1 METLQQVRPEH
12 LNHYGFLFGG
22 YMLMWVDEAAWI
34 AASLERP
41 DCHFVTVGMEKVEF
55 HHKVQEGSILKFVV
69 EEVKVGRTSVTYQVD
84 VACLQTAGHAG
95 SSEPVFSNQVTM
107 VRVDGDGNK
116 IPLPSK

>member
-41 DCHFVTVGMEKVEF
+41 DCHFVTIGMEKVEF
-55 HHKVQEGSILKFVV
+55 RHKVQEGSILMLSV
-69 EEVKVGRTSVTYQVD
+69 ERRRVGRTSVTYQVD
-84 VACLQTAGHAG
+84 VFCRQAAGHEK
-95 SSEPVFSNQVTM
+95 SEEPVFSNQVTL
-107 VRVDGDGNK
+107 VRVDEAGEK
-116 IPLPSK
+116 TPL